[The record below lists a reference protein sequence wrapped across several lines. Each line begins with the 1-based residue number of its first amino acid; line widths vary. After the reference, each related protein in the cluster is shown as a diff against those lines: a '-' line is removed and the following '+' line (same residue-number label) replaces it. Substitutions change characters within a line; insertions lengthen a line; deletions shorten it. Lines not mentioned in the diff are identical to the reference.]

1 MKNSF
6 LRINYKKIVSGKG
19 LVFVL
24 YWFLVSKYHHP
35 SYSCQGC
42 AGPYHMGS
50 TRYIMATVVT
60 AYYYSSFLP
69 FKEWVR
75 PLMLFPI
82 LEFVSSFLTIFNY
95 FPNQCPCSYPLT
107 KHCRQFLAM
116 SFLDV
121 VSSTKDAY
129 KPIITP
135 PHSPLSFKCA
145 TKFLT

>member
-60 AYYYSSFLP
+60 AYYYSSLLP

-82 LEFVSSFLTIFNY
+82 LEFVSSFLTVFNY
-95 FPNQCPCSYPLT
+95 FPNQCPCSYP
-107 KHCRQFLAM
+107 QF
-116 SFLDV
+116 V
-121 VSSTKDAY
+121 
-129 KPIITP
+129 ITVDKTNREDG
-135 PHSPLSFKCA
+135 SKLSISGNVIFRCG
-145 TKFLT
+145 LIH